1 MKNENRYYVCVSEGL
16 ELQDEFFVYIG
27 MLKDYLVEIAEDE
40 IDRQFRELYPD
51 RYSRMHVYLHNED
64 MDYEYRL
71 GKRLFRKG
79 LLRHAVNESDATYL
93 CEMYRW
99 FSYHRKSKPFIQKS
113 LLQFKLFVRNQK
125 LSSSQQDVL
134 RHVLRIVNGVRKLD
148 DNIEPSQPSTVPQ
161 IKTPPPT
168 SAPADYSLCLPQ
180 TQAATGVAV
189 PDTTRAEQAYIE
201 DSDGSVPRVE
211 VVNQLTKDDL
221 VKAQYE
227 AALLVKYADKVDE
240 WHIISKTKYNGTG
253 WAKIVDV
260 EEAERIKQGHKP
272 RTVRSLESREET
284 IRRSVEAHREK
295 LGIQR

>member
-1 MKNENRYYVCVSEGL
+1 MKNENKYYVCVSEGL
-16 ELQDEFFVYIG
+16 ELQDEFFGYIG

-51 RYSRMHVYLHNED
+51 RYSRMHVYLHNENI
-64 MDYEYRL
+64 DYEYRL
-71 GKRLFRKG
+71 GKQLFRKG
-79 LLRHAVNESDATYL
+79 LLRHAVNETDATYL

-168 SAPADYSLCLPQ
+168 SAQADYSLCLPQ

-201 DSDGSVPRVE
+201 DSDGSMPRVE
-211 VVNQLTKDDL
+211 VVNQLTIENMK
-221 VKAQYE
+221 E
-227 AALLVKYADKVDE
+227 AVRHGVREGLLDTDALTQKERQKEIQTRQENFLLVDRSPAEVSRILERDPAKQRLRAQR
-240 WHIISKTKYNGTG
+240 ISN
-253 WAKIVDV
+253 
-260 EEAERIKQGHKP
+260 ERNDQKKKP
-272 RTVRSLESREET
+272 
-284 IRRSVEAHREK
+284 K
-295 LGIQR
+295 